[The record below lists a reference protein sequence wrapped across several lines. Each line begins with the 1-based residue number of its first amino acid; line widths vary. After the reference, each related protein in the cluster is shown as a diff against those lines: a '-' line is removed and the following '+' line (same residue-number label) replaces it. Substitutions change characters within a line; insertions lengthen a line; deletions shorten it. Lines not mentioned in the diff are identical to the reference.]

1 MNYMGYKRAEG
12 RSGIRNHV
20 LILPTCG
27 CASETARMV
36 ASQVQGSIN
45 VIINTGCADV
55 QANTDLTQR
64 VLTGFALNPNVFA
77 VVIIGLGCE
86 TVGHRE
92 LHQKIQ
98 SETSKPVCSFGIQ
111 EEGGTL
117 KTAAKAAAQAR
128 LFVQQASMQQRVPCD
143 LGDILLGL
151 ECGGSDATSGV
162 AANPALGLVCD
173 RLIDEGGSSMLSET
187 IEFIGAEHILAKR
200 AIDKTVHNQIIQIC
214 KEYEEHLASAGQS
227 CRAGQPTPGNKEG
240 GLSTLEEKSLGCI
253 KKGGSRPIV
262 EVLQEAMRPTK
273 HGAIIMDTPGYDIA
287 SITSMVAGGCQ
298 LVAFTTGRG
307 TPTGIALAPV
317 IKITANKQTYK
328 QMEDNMDIDVSSIID
343 GTQSLQ
349 QGADA
354 IFDEMLAVANGKIT
368 KAEAFGFSDVCID
381 HVCRFV

>member
-1 MNYMGYKRAEG
+1 MQFLGYKRSEG

-36 ASQVQGSIN
+36 ASQVQGSVN
-45 VIINTGCADV
+45 VIINTGCVDV
-55 QANTDLTQR
+55 QANTNLTQL
-64 VLTGFALNPNVFA
+64 VLTGFTFNPNVFA

-86 TVGHRE
+86 
-92 LHQKIQ
+92 
-98 SETSKPVCSFGIQ
+98 PV
-111 EEGGTL
+111 
-117 KTAAKAAAQAR
+117 
-128 LFVQQASMQQRVPCD
+128 
-143 LGDILLGL
+143 
-151 ECGGSDATSGV
+151 
-162 AANPALGLVCD
+162 
-173 RLIDEGGSSMLSET
+173 
-187 IEFIGAEHILAKR
+187 
-200 AIDKTVHNQIIQIC
+200 
-214 KEYEEHLASAGQS
+214 
-227 CRAGQPTPGNKEG
+227 GNKEG

-253 KKGGSRPIV
+253 KKGGSRPLV

-328 QMEDNMDIDVSSIID
+328 QMEDNMDLDVSGIID
-343 GTQSLQ
+343 GSLSLQQ

-354 IFDEMLAVANGKIT
+354 IFSEMLAVADGKIT
-368 KAEAFGFSDVCID
+368 KAEAFGFSDVRID